1 MDRLR
6 EMETFVR
13 IVERGSL
20 TAAAAALDVSL
31 PTVVRVLAAV
41 EKRLAVRLLQRTTRR
56 IALTDE
62 GRQFY
67 ERSRRILSEVEDAEA
82 NLSSVVARGLLR
94 ITAPVQFGRMH
105 LQPVVLEFARKYPE
119 VTVEFFLVDRTVDLV
134 EEELHLGVRI
144 GHLPSSSL
152 VASPVGEVRLVLCAS
167 PRYLARAKTPTHPR
181 DLAQHDC
188 LRFTGFSRV
197 PEWSFNVSGEVLKM
211 SVSGQFYSNQVASLI
226 DACVDGLGIGRFM
239 SYQVAALVA
248 TRRLR
253 LVLDEYAPPPLPV
266 NVLTP
271 GVELLPARTRLML
284 EWLRKKLPPR
294 LVACR
299 LGLAQ
304 RKRASG

>member
-6 EMETFVR
+6 EMETFVH

-20 TAAAAALDVSL
+20 TAAAEALDVSL

-56 IALTDE
+56 VALTDE
-62 GRQFY
+62 GRRFY
-67 ERSRRILSEVEDAEA
+67 ERSRRILLEVEEAETD
-82 NLSSVVARGLLR
+82 LTSVVPRGLLR

-105 LQPVVLEFARKYPE
+105 LQPVVLEFSRKYPE
-119 VTVEFFLVDRTVDLV
+119 VTVDFLLVDRSVDLL

-144 GHLPSSSL
+144 GHLPASSL
-152 VASPVGEVRLVLCAS
+152 VASRVGEVRLVLCAS
-167 PRYLARAKTPTHPR
+167 PRYLARANTPTHPR
-181 DLAQHDC
+181 DLAEHSC

-211 SVSGQFYSNQVASLI
+211 SVSGRFYGNHVASLI
-226 DACVDGLGIGRFM
+226 DACVDGVGIGRFM
-239 SYQVAALVA
+239 SYQVAALIA
-248 TRRLR
+248 AKRLR
-253 LVLDEYAPPPLPV
+253 LVLDEFAPSPLPV

-271 GVELLPARTRLML
+271 SVQLLPTRTRAML

-299 LGLAQ
+299 I
-304 RKRASG
+304 